1 AWLGPTAGTCGGAG
15 RLYVVSGGPWS
26 PDGTV
31 GSRGRLWAPLWSFQG
46 VEGLVVPV
54 DELGVAE
61 DPAEPATGAWEQSTA
76 HAEAVSV
83 GDGALLEEG
92 RPQALLGDRA
102 APADPKGLR

>member
-1 AWLGPTAGTCGGAG
+1 
-15 RLYVVSGGPWS
+15 
-26 PDGTV
+26 
-31 GSRGRLWAPLWSFQG
+31 
-46 VEGLVVPV
+46 VVPV

-102 APADPKGLR
+102 APADPKGLRLIGDGAVEESGVETSAG